1 MNHASNPKS
10 KVSSKKSSA
19 SIISKDSKKPNSKL
33 NNIKKKFDYLSPY
46 SQSKKLAETTHA
58 TQYNHQHHLRK
69 HKSSSLSSRSLDGR
83 PPRYPRRPSNTE
95 LSSTKSNG
103 NRSRSSRPSS
113 APYSNHIMNRKKNA
127 KVSPPPFK

>member
-1 MNHASNPKS
+1 MNHPSSPKS
-10 KVSSKKSSA
+10 KVSSKRSST
-19 SIISKDSKKPNSKL
+19 SIISKDSNKPNSKL
-33 NNIKKKFDYLSPY
+33 NNTKKVFDYLSPY
-46 SQSKKLAETTHA
+46 SQSKKVVETTRA

-69 HKSSSLSSRSLDGR
+69 HKSSSRSSRSLDGR

-95 LSSTKSNG
+95 LSSTKSNS

-113 APYSNHIMNRKKNA
+113 APYGNHIMNRKKNT